1 MSESTAETATT
12 DAPTETSEA
21 ETATVD
27 WQAEAEKWKQQA
39 RKNEERAKTNATA
52 AKELETLRAS
62 TMSEQEKAV
71 AEARESGRAEAFAE
85 AAVELVDAALARE
98 AGSRLTDDQLSI
110 LTGGLDR
117 KAFLDADG
125 KVDLTAV
132 KSFVDGIAP
141 APQEQPQTPPHPLV
155 DLGQGSRGTPPA
167 LNSDSLTQTLERAL
181 GIR

>member
-1 MSESTAETATT
+1 MPETTAETATT
-12 DAPTETSEA
+12 DAPATEAPAQTE
-21 ETATVD
+21 TVD
-27 WQAEAEKWKQQA
+27 WQAEAEKWKAQA

-62 TMSEQEKAV
+62 TMTEQEKAV
-71 AEARESGRAEAFAE
+71 TEAREAGRLEAFAE
-85 AAVELVDAALARE
+85 ASVELVDAAIARE
-98 AGSRLTDDQLSI
+98 AGTRLTDAQLTA

-117 KAFLDADG
+117 KAFLDTNG
-125 KVDLTAV
+125 KVDPTAV
-132 KSFVDGIAP
+132 KAFVDGIAP
-141 APQEQPQTPPHPLV
+141 APQEQTTTPPHPIL

>member
-1 MSESTAETATT
+1 MPETTAETATT
-12 DAPTETSEA
+12 DAPATEAPAQTE
-21 ETATVD
+21 TVD
-27 WQAEAEKWKQQA
+27 WQAEAEKWKAQA

-167 LNSDSLTQTLERAL
+167 LNSDALLESLKAAV
-181 GIR
+181 GAK